1 MEFLTTLVSSQ
12 EAQKL
17 SLFPSTDSDLRF
29 LIIDAINTAI
39 VADALTATV
48 VVSTATQSVREL
60 LLVELKQMGYAVDG
74 TTTPGS
80 WIISWA

>member
-1 MEFLTTLVSSQ
+1 MEFLHTLVSSQ

-29 LIIDAINTAI
+29 GIIDAINTAI
-39 VADALTATV
+39 VADTLTATV
-48 VVSTATQSVREL
+48 VVSGATQSVREL

-80 WIISWA
+80 WIISWS